1 MSILTSKEL
10 FINMKDVP
18 VYNPKKHYFEQSKD
32 VLDFYT
38 EEREKIMRGTNIG
51 GFFVHPWLYWHI
63 NFFKTPL
70 PILVGGRPEEVI
82 KTPPLDDNILY
93 ITDTYKQ
100 AEEEDKGMCV
110 FGTRGFTKS
119 TMIAS
124 AASWLAS
131 TKENG
136 TSLIVGGDDGDLNSI
151 SFLMQTGLDKIHP
164 AFYLPR
170 LVTDWKSTVEFGI
183 KEKDNTKYIHS
194 RFEIRNADDKK
205 QKSTE
210 KGAGLSPVGFFADE
224 IGKWNP
230 IKILQSAIPSFITE
244 HGAKLVHCLNGTGG
258 NAELSK
264 DAKYILQNP
273 AEFRLLML
281 NRDRLDRSVPE
292 EVLTWKEDKEESF
305 CTFVPGQM
313 SYRLAVPKIEKKL
326 SDHLGIKSKELDKI
340 KIRTTNWLIATKMLE
355 DTEKSLKK
363 EDSINKHKMYYPT
376 KTAHC
381 FLTDS
386 VNPFPKAIIAKR
398 IEELESS
405 GRIGKNVTIY
415 KDSGKYKYEF
425 SNKKRAA
432 VSHNGGVADAPTII
446 FEEIPEV
453 IPEKFTYVGGHDGY
467 KLDQSDTDSLGS
479 TYIIKRRNLSPNSPC
494 ETIAASLTTRPDKM
508 KDFLQES
515 ETMIKAWNAMT
526 NMESIDAGLLYH
538 LEAKGDH
545 YNYLCPAFSF
555 TQKNSTHKTK
565 LNSKFGLYPHVGNNI
580 HRFNKLVEWA
590 WEEHTLGIDEENN
603 PVTKYSVEFI
613 DDIDLLK
620 EMFDY
625 KPGNNVDRITSFSYA
640 LIYAIELD
648 KDKVDPKANKKKT
661 MGQKELMRKEILTRN
676 NKYGVKRPTRY

>member
-10 FINMKDVP
+10 FINIKDVP
-18 VYNPKKHYFEQSKD
+18 VYNPKKHYFEQTKD

-38 EEREKIMRGTNIG
+38 EEREKIMYGTNIG

-63 NFFKTPL
+63 NYFKTPL
-70 PILVGGRPEEVI
+70 PVIVDGRPQEVI

-100 AEEEDKGMCV
+100 AEGSKGMCM
-110 FGTRGFTKS
+110 FGTRGFSKS

-124 AASWLAS
+124 LTSWLAS

-136 TSLIVGGDDGDLNSI
+136 TSLIMGGDDGDLNAI
-151 SFLMQTGLDKIHP
+151 SFLMQIGLDKIHP

-170 LVTDWKSTVEFGI
+170 LVTDWKSVVEFGI

-210 KGAGLSPVGFFADE
+210 KGAGLSPVGFVADE

-230 IKILQSAIPSFITE
+230 IKILQSALPSFMTE
-244 HGAKLVHCLNGTGG
+244 HGTKLVWVLSGTGG
-258 NAELSK
+258 NTELSK
-264 DAKYILQNP
+264 DAKYIMQNP
-273 AEFRLLML
+273 AEFGLLML

-292 EVLTWKEDKEESF
+292 EALTWRDDKEATF

-313 SYRLAVPKIEKKL
+313 SYRLAVPKVEKRL

-340 KIRTTNWLIATKMLE
+340 KIRTTNWIAATKLLE
-355 DTEKSLKK
+355 EEEKALKK
-363 EDSINKHKMYYPT
+363 EDSINKHKMYFPT

-398 IEELESS
+398 IEELESL
-405 GRIGKNVTIY
+405 GRIGKNVTLY
-415 KDSGKYKYEF
+415 KDDGKYKYEF

-432 VSHNGGVADAPTII
+432 VSHGGGVADAPTII
-446 FEEIPEV
+446 FQEIPEV
-453 IPEKFTYVGGHDGY
+453 VPPKFTFVGGHDGY

-479 TYIIKRRNLSPNSPC
+479 TYIIKRRNLSPNTPC
-494 ETIAASLTTRPDKM
+494 ETIAASLTARPDKM
-508 KDFLQES
+508 KDFLQDS
-515 ETMIKAWNAMT
+515 ETMIRAWNAMT

-538 LEAKGDH
+538 LETKGVQ
-545 YNYLCPAFSF
+545 YEYLCPAFSF
-555 TQKNSTHKTK
+555 AQKNSAHRTK
-565 LNSKFGLYPHVGNNI
+565 LNTKFGLYPNTGNNI
-580 HRFNKLVEWA
+580 HRFNELVAWA
-590 WEEHTLGIDEENN
+590 WEEHTIGIDEDNN
-603 PVTKYSVEFI
+603 PVIKYSVEFI
-613 DDIDLLK
+613 DDVDLLR
-620 EMFDY
+620 EMLDY
-625 KPGNNVDRITSFSYA
+625 KPGNNVDRITAFSHA

-648 KDKVDPKANKKKT
+648 KDKVDPTPTKNKSL
-661 MGQKELMRKEILTRN
+661 GHKEILRKENLIRN
-676 NKYGVKRPTRY
+676 HKYGGKNYRKY